1 MNCKINIKVGDFIF
15 NKGDVA
21 KGKSTILF
29 RVDKVEEREL
39 KKLNY
44 MTGTYEPYAKE
55 ILVGAYCLA
64 TGHGYSI
71 GVRADKNEW
80 AVVPTETMNVLCA

>member
-15 NKGDVA
+15 NKGDVV
-21 KGKSTILF
+21 KGNSTILY
-29 RVDKVEEREL
+29 RVDNVEEREL

-44 MTGTYEPYAKE
+44 TTGTYEPYVKE

-64 TGHGYSI
+64 TGHGYNIS
-71 GVRADKNEW
+71 VRADKDEW
-80 AVVPTETMNVLCA
+80 GVISAETMKVLCA